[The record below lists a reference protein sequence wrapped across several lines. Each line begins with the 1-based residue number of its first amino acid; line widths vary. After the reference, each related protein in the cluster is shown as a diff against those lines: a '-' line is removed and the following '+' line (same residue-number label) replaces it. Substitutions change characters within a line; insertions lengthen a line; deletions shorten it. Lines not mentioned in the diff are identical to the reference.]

1 MIQKFYRSFRVYSDS
16 FYESVSS
23 RASATAVEVA
33 SEVSRF
39 VAIKSIIDIGSGE
52 GVWSKAF
59 IDVNPELESI
69 LAIDL
74 DSTRI
79 TKLAN
84 SAVGPKLE
92 CLSVDLNQDE
102 LPKGTYDLGICVE
115 VLEHLE
121 YEAAIKLVDYLS
133 ETCKVIVFSAG
144 LRGQGGS
151 GHINEQTFD
160 YWTNLLRDRN
170 FFSVDLFRGKLCD
183 RNKFP
188 TYYSNSIALWVNV
201 KLDGISLIDSKSI
214 LLHGNLP
221 LWDIRSCKTKIRF
234 GLLAILP
241 SSFVTFLSLVYRK
254 VRIRP

>member
-1 MIQKFYRSFRVYSDS
+1 MIRQLFRSLRIYSDS
-16 FYESVSS
+16 FYESVTS

-33 SEVSRF
+33 SVVSRY
-39 VAIKSIIDIGSGE
+39 VVIKSIIDIGSGE
-52 GVWSKAF
+52 GAWSKAF
-59 IDVNPELESI
+59 IDVNPELQSI
-69 LAIDL
+69 VAIDL

-79 TKLAN
+79 TQIAD
-84 SAVGPKLE
+84 SAMGPKIV

-102 LPKGTYDLGICVE
+102 LPKGKYDLGICVE
-115 VLEHLE
+115 VLEHLQ

-151 GHINEQTFD
+151 GHVNEQTFD
-160 YWTNLLRDRN
+160 YWTSLLRDRN
-170 FFSVDLFRGKLCD
+170 FFSVDLLRGRLRD

-201 KLDGISLIDSKSI
+201 ELDGISLIDANAI
-214 LLHGNLP
+214 LLHGDLP

-241 SSFVTFLSLVYRK
+241 SSFVTFLSLVYRRA
-254 VRIRP
+254 RIRP